1 MAKRAEMQE
10 AQPAVQ
16 TGTTTAMA
24 SDAQQERLTQLSA
37 REALA
42 ALINH
47 AVAASLIGDQDV
59 IWATNQIAHLIGLE
73 EVAELDPASL
83 EKIELPADGYSTLPK
98 GCSLQGVLDTLTAEA
113 VKNGVIQEGSVS
125 ADLLDTKITEVFS
138 LPPSK
143 ISEEFS
149 KLYLQDPTEATDWF
163 FQFCKDINY
172 VRQDR
177 LNQNLSW
184 QTDTPYGPLDITI
197 NLSKPE
203 KDPKAIAAALKSEKV
218 EFPKCMLCLEN
229 EGYAGRMD
237 YPARDNLRIIPIDL
251 LGEKWGFQYSPYGYF
266 NEHCIVLC
274 SEHRPMKINHDA
286 FRRLLEIV
294 TRFPTYFVGSNAD
307 LPIVGGSILTHDH
320 YQGGKYI
327 FPMDRATAKDDP
339 RATFFFEGFPDI
351 KAEFIKW
358 PLSTIRLHGQDKE
371 RVAELAAA
379 ILNVWRGY
387 TDEEAGIIASSK
399 NPETHE
405 TEAHNTITPIARN
418 EDGTYVLNLVLRC
431 NVTTDE
437 FPLGV
442 FHPHPEYHHVKKE
455 NIGLIEV
462 MGLAILPPRL
472 KEEVEKGAMTRDE
485 IGEVFSHV
493 LENAG
498 VYKDTPEGNNQFFCF
513 VDAVN
518 KKLKEK

>member
-1 MAKRAEMQE
+1 MGEEKEMTETQNASTETFAHRQTAPVAPPLLSAQE
-10 AQPAVQ
+10 ALV
-16 TGTTTAMA
+16 
-24 SDAQQERLTQLSA
+24 
-37 REALA
+37 ALV
-42 ALINH
+42 NH
-47 AVAASLIGDQDV
+47 AVAASLIDEQDV
-59 IWATNQIAHLIGLE
+59 IWATNQIAHLIGFE
-73 EVAELDPASL
+73 EAPALDEASL
-83 EKIELPADGYSTLPK
+83 EKIELPEDGYSTLPE
-98 GCSLQGVLDTLTAEA
+98 GYTLQGILDILTKAA
-113 VKNGVIQEGSVS
+113 VENGVIEQGSVS
-125 ADLLDTKITEVFS
+125 ADLLDTKITSVFT

-143 ISEEFS
+143 IFEKFC
-149 KLYLQDPTEATDWF
+149 KLYLQSPSDATDWF

-184 QTDTPYGPLDITI
+184 QTETPYGPLDITI

-203 KDPKAIAAALKSEKV
+203 KDPKAIAAALKSDKI

-237 YPARDNLRIIPIDL
+237 YPARDNLRIIPLEL

-266 NEHCIVLC
+266 NEHCILLC
-274 SEHRPMKINHDA
+274 TEHRPMKINFDA

-307 LPIVGGSILTHDH
+307 LPVVGGSILTHDH

-327 FPMDRATAKDDP
+327 FPMDRAEAKDDP

-351 KAEFIKW
+351 KAEYIKW
-358 PLSTIRLHGQDKE
+358 PMSTIRLSGLDKE

-379 ILNVWRGY
+379 ILNAWRGY
-387 TDEEAGIIASSK
+387 SDEEAGIVASSE

-405 TEAHNTITPIARN
+405 MEPHNTITSIARN
-418 EDGTYVLNLVLRC
+418 EDGTYIMNLVLRC
-431 NVTTDE
+431 NITSDE

-472 KEEVEKGAMTRDE
+472 KEEVEKGSLTRDE
-485 IGEVFSHV
+485 IGEIFSHV
-493 LENAG
+493 LEDAG
-498 VYKDTPEGNNQFFCF
+498 VYKDTPEGNDQFFRF
-513 VDAVN
+513 VEAVN
-518 KKLKEK
+518 EKLKEEE